1 MFENYGEFTIYETSS
16 FRPPGGQK
24 DNKQAFQ
31 CLKQKVNICFTSR
44 RDRMKTGKYIST
56 ILSLPGCLDC
66 VAQIKQPL
74 KWLPIIKKSLRD

>member
-1 MFENYGEFTIYETSS
+1 MESLLYMK
-16 FRPPGGQK
+16 RPLFVPEGLK
-24 DNKQAFQ
+24 CNRQAFQ

-56 ILSLPGCLDC
+56 ILALPGCLDC